1 MVDERTYTS
10 ETYNEN
16 SIRDYLQT
24 RFDTTSKPFLK
35 EIVLLVAIYLFYVN
49 VESNV
54 LITACKYA
62 IVLFV
67 IRYILAILTDIRT
80 NIRTNTRT
88 ITRTNEITN
97 EITNKITNARTN
109 AVTNTRTKN
118 KSSRYFQI
126 NGHLI
131 LFCIIL
137 FLLNFKDYMMWIL
150 IISYSLLVISS
161 QEHYTSDIIMTVFLV
176 HYVYKLELVKWITLP
191 Q

>member
-1 MVDERTYTS
+1 MNKLNIKNNLDLNNKTIVV
-10 ETYNEN
+10 
-16 SIRDYLQT
+16 RDYLQT
-24 RFDTTSKPFLK
+24 RFDTSSKPFLK
-35 EIVLLVAIYLFYVN
+35 EIVLLVTMYLFYVN

-67 IRYILAILTDIRT
+67 IRYILAIFTDIRI
-80 NIRTNTRT
+80 NRNRTDTRT
-88 ITRTNEITN
+88 DTRTS
-97 EITNKITNARTN
+97 R
-109 AVTNTRTKN
+109 
-118 KSSRYFQI
+118 RYFQI

-137 FLLNFKDYMMWIL
+137 FLLNLKDYIVLVL

-161 QEHYTSDIIMTVFLV
+161 QEHYTSDIIITIFLV

-191 Q
+191 E

>member
-1 MVDERTYTS
+1 MNKLNIKNNLDLNNKTIVV
-10 ETYNEN
+10 
-16 SIRDYLQT
+16 RDYLQT
-24 RFDTTSKPFLK
+24 RFDTSSKPFLK
-35 EIVLLVAIYLFYVN
+35 EIVLLVTMYLFYVN

-67 IRYILAILTDIRT
+67 IRYILAIFTDIRI
-80 NIRTNTRT
+80 NRNRTDTRT
-88 ITRTNEITN
+88 DKITDTRTS
-97 EITNKITNARTN
+97 R
-109 AVTNTRTKN
+109 
-118 KSSRYFQI
+118 RYFQI

-137 FLLNFKDYMMWIL
+137 FLLNLKDYIVLVL

-161 QEHYTSDIIMTVFLV
+161 QEHYTSDIIITIFLV

-191 Q
+191 E

>member
-10 ETYNEN
+10 ETSNEN

-80 NIRTNTRT
+80 ITRTNERT
-88 ITRTNEITN
+88 NTRTNEIT
-97 EITNKITNARTN
+97 KI
-109 AVTNTRTKN
+109 N

-161 QEHYTSDIIMTVFLV
+161 QEHYTSDIIMTIFLV
-176 HYVYKLELVKWITLP
+176 HYVYKLDFVKWITLP

>member
-10 ETYNEN
+10 ETSNEN

-80 NIRTNTRT
+80 

-97 EITNKITNARTN
+97 EITNARTN
-109 AVTNTRTKN
+109 ERTNERTN
-118 KSSRYFQI
+118 KEGF
-126 NGHLI
+126 
-131 LFCIIL
+131 
-137 FLLNFKDYMMWIL
+137 
-150 IISYSLLVISS
+150 
-161 QEHYTSDIIMTVFLV
+161 
-176 HYVYKLELVKWITLP
+176 
-191 Q
+191 

>member
-10 ETYNEN
+10 ETSNEN

-80 NIRTNTRT
+80 ITRTNERT
-88 ITRTNEITN
+88 NERTNTRTNEIT
-97 EITNKITNARTN
+97 KI
-109 AVTNTRTKN
+109 N

-161 QEHYTSDIIMTVFLV
+161 QEHYTSDIIMTIFLV
-176 HYVYKLELVKWITLP
+176 HYVYKLDFVKWITLP

>member
-1 MVDERTYTS
+1 MNKLNIKNNLDLNTP
-10 ETYNEN
+10 NEKT
-16 SIRDYLQT
+16 IVVRDYLQT
-24 RFDTTSKPFLK
+24 RFDTSSKPFLK
-35 EIVLLVAIYLFYVN
+35 EIVLLVAMYLFYVN
-49 VESNV
+49 VESNT

-67 IRYILAILTDIRT
+67 IRYILAIFTNIRTNITT

-88 ITRTNEITN
+88 DTDTRTD
-97 EITNKITNARTN
+97 
-109 AVTNTRTKN
+109 TRTDTDT
-118 KSSRYFQI
+118 SRRYFQI

-137 FLLNFKDYMMWIL
+137 FLLNLKDYMVWIL

-161 QEHYTSDIIMTVFLV
+161 QEHYTSDIIITIFLV

-191 Q
+191 E